1 MNEMYLSVSEVNEII
16 KNMLDN
22 EPRFSSIMVCG
33 EFSKYMIYPSGQHCV
48 A

>member
-22 EPRFSSIMVCG
+22 EPRFSSIMVFINC
-33 EFSKYMIYPSGQHCV
+33 K
-48 A
+48 